1 MNPISNT
8 ETDNSI
14 DRLDQVICIYLF
26 IPTLLFTLWFVPAVA
41 VPMALLALAASWFT
55 LQGRNLKLP
64 SLPIGLMVSILI
76 FALAWTALAGVGHF
90 FFANSDWSVR
100 DAVLHD
106 LSTSAWPASY
116 IDAAGDRWIVRAPVA
131 YFLPAAVVGKLL
143 GFHAANVAL
152 FLWTAIGWALF
163 LLAACRLFVSK
174 KERVLCVLVLTF
186 FGGMDLVGYIANN
199 KTIPDIGK
207 HIEWWASN
215 IQYSSNTTLL
225 FWVPNHALPAWIAT
239 VVILRYWRRRQL
251 ATMTPMLAVAI
262 PLWSPLAAIGLF
274 PFFLFGLAWRR
285 DFRILFSP
293 KHFLPLIPIALAIV
307 LYIGMDASSVPHRW
321 LAEYFPS
328 TGSFIFTYTL
338 FCLIEFGLLALI
350 LARIAPFDMP
360 MRVAIATL
368 CVLPFYVYGVGN
380 DLAMRASI
388 PALLVIALA
397 ATRALALPSQRQAR
411 IPLVFILL
419 VGALGAAQEPLR
431 ALMAGPWKPSEL
443 NLQQAASTPNHP
455 NSFATHYFARADSHR
470 MDWLMRKPVPVN
482 QKELERSR

>member
-1 MNPISNT
+1 MNHIGDT
-8 ETDNSI
+8 EIVNSI
-14 DRLDQVICIYLF
+14 DRLDQLICIYLF
-26 IPTLLFTLWFVPAVA
+26 IPTLLFTLWFVPAVT
-41 VPMALLALAASWFT
+41 VPLALLALVASWFT
-55 LQGRNLKLP
+55 LQGRNPKLP
-64 SLPIGLMVSILI
+64 SLPIGLMLSVLI

-90 FFANSDWSVR
+90 YFANSDWLVR

-106 LSTSAWPASY
+106 LSNSAWPASY

-152 FLWTAIGWALF
+152 YLWTAIGWALF
-163 LLAACRLFVSK
+163 LLAACRIFVSK
-174 KERVLCVLVLTF
+174 KERVLCLLVLTL

-199 KTIPDIGK
+199 KILPDIGE
-207 HIEWWASN
+207 HIEWWASY

-225 FWVPNHALPAWIAT
+225 FWVPNHALPAWIVTA
-239 VVILRYWRRRQL
+239 VILRYWRQRKL
-251 ATMTPMLAVAI
+251 AKMTPMLAVAI

-293 KHFLPLIPIALAIV
+293 KRFLPLVPIALAIV
-307 LYIGMDASSVPHRW
+307 LYIGMDATSVPHRW
-321 LAEYFPS
+321 FADYFPS

-368 CVLPFYVYGVGN
+368 CFLPFYVYGVSN

-388 PALLVIALA
+388 PALLVIALSA
-397 ATRALALPSQRQAR
+397 VRALVLTSQQQWR
-411 IPLVFILL
+411 ILLIFILL
-419 VGALGAAQEPLR
+419 TGALGAAQEPLR
-431 ALMAGPWKPSEL
+431 TLMKSPWKPGEG

-455 NSFATHYFARADSHR
+455 NSFAAHYFARVDSHR

-482 QKELERSR
+482 QKELEKNR

>member
-1 MNPISNT
+1 MNHISNI

-14 DRLDQVICIYLF
+14 DRLDQLICIYLF

-41 VPMALLALAASWFT
+41 VPLALLAVVSSWFT
-55 LQGRNLKLP
+55 LQGRNLKLT
-64 SLPIGLMVSILI
+64 SLPIGLMISILI

-90 FFANSDWSVR
+90 FYANSDWSVR

-152 FLWTAIGWALF
+152 YLWTAIGWALF

-199 KTIPDIGK
+199 KTLPDIGE
-207 HIEWWASN
+207 HIEWWASY

-239 VVILRYWRRRQL
+239 AVILRYWRERQL
-251 ATMTPMLAVAI
+251 AKLTPMLAVSI

-293 KHFLPLIPIALAIV
+293 KRFLPLIPISLAIV

-321 LAEYFPS
+321 FADQFPS
-328 TGSFIFTYTL
+328 TESFVLTYTL

-350 LARIAPFDMP
+350 LARMAPFDMP

-368 CVLPFYVYGVGN
+368 CLLPFYVYGVGN

-388 PALLVIALA
+388 PALLVIALV
-397 ATRALALPSQRQAR
+397 TVRVLALPNQRQTR
-411 IPLVFILL
+411 VPLVVVLL
-419 VGALGAAQEPLR
+419 IGALGATQEPLHT
-431 ALMAGPWKPSEL
+431 LMASPWKPSEL
-443 NLQQAASTPNHP
+443 NLQQAASSPFHP
-455 NSFATHYFARADSHR
+455 NSFAAHYFARLNSYP
-470 MDWLMRKPVPVN
+470 MDQLMRKPVPIN
-482 QKELERSR
+482 QKAVERNH